1 MEKLFKKDETL
12 FAILWIVIYVIGF
25 SNADMISETIG
36 MPKAITACFGL
47 VLSVLLFTFIRKNL
61 LFEYFG
67 LCGFKG
73 SLQDFLY
80 FIPLVLISSV
90 NLWNGL
96 TLHYDI
102 PTSILNVVSMCFVG
116 FLEEVIFRG
125 FLFKSMCRSNLRFAI
140 IVSSLTFGMG
150 HIVNLLLGEPLFDT
164 LLQLLLLY
172 LDFPCRQE
180 HSALHYFPCSGQ
192 FFKHLRCRALQRG
205 TYFHYCI
212 HHCPQRGVWYLVA
225 VLWSQ
230 ITENLHRMTN
240 RTPQD
245 FLTPGIPSWNSG
257 CLVP

>member
-25 SNADMISETIG
+25 SNADIISETIG

-47 VLSVLLFTFIRKNL
+47 VLSALLFIFIRKNL

-67 LCGFKG
+67 LCGFRG

-164 LLQLLLLY
+164 LLQLVYASAIGFCYTSIFLVGKSILPCIISHALVNSLSTFAVEPSNEEHIFTTVFITALSVGYGIWLLY
-172 LDFPCRQE
+172 FG
-180 HSALHYFPCSGQ
+180 H
-192 FFKHLRCRALQRG
+192 K
-205 TYFHYCI
+205 
-212 HHCPQRGVWYLVA
+212 
-225 VLWSQ
+225 SQ
-230 ITENLHRMTN
+230 KTCTE
-240 RTPQD
+240 
-245 FLTPGIPSWNSG
+245 
-257 CLVP
+257 